1 MNQLWVMAALP
12 PLVWGSTYLVTTEW
26 LPPDRPLTAA
36 VLRILP
42 IGLLMVLLT
51 RYRPARRDWLK
62 LLLVSALCMSL
73 LHWPLFVSAYRLP
86 GGLAALLVCT
96 QPLLVVGF
104 GWLLFRQRTTS
115 QMLLGVLLGL
125 SGVAMVLISP
135 SRLVWDSVG
144 VIAASVAAFS
154 MALGTLLVKRWQLP
168 IPLMAF
174 TGWQLLLGGMLL
186 LPLMLWS
193 EGLPPPLKHSELG
206 GYFYLAVLGTGL
218 PYLLWFRALRGLDPV
233 FMSIL
238 LLLSPLSA
246 LALGYW
252 FLDQKL
258 TSWQWVGACLVFAG
272 ITLSQWHFKRNKRAV
287 GA

>member
-1 MNQLWVMAALP
+1 MSRLWVMAALP

-42 IGLLMVLLT
+42 IGLLMVLIT
-51 RYRPARRDWLK
+51 RYIPSRDDWLR
-62 LLLVSALCMSL
+62 LVVVSALCMSL

-86 GGLAALLVCT
+86 GGLAALLICT

-104 GWLLFRQRTTS
+104 GWLLFRQRTGL
-115 QMLLGVLLGL
+115 QMILGVLLGL
-125 SGVAMVLISP
+125 LGVAMVLVSP
-135 SRLVWDSVG
+135 SRLVWDGIG
-144 VIAASVAAFS
+144 VLAATVAAFS

-168 IPLMAF
+168 IPLLAF
-174 TGWQLLLGGMLL
+174 TGWQLLLGGLLL
-186 LPLMLWS
+186 LPFMLWF
-193 EGLPPPLKHSELG
+193 EGLPPSLSSGEVG
-206 GYFYLAVLGTGL
+206 GYLYLALLGTGA

-233 FMSIL
+233 FLSIL

-252 FLDQKL
+252 FLDQGL
-258 TSWQWVGACLVFAG
+258 TGWQWAGAACVFAG
-272 ITLSQWHFKRNKRAV
+272 IILSQWRFRAR
-287 GA
+287 